1 MDEAQLASRMH
12 AQGATIGEIQ
22 DAIDRKFGK

>member
-12 AQGATIGEIQ
+12 AQGATIAEIQ
-22 DAIDRKFGK
+22 NKIDRKFG

>member
-12 AQGATIGEIQ
+12 AEGATVAEIQ
-22 DAIDRKFGK
+22 AEIDRKFGK

>member
-12 AQGATIGEIQ
+12 AKGATVAEIQ
-22 DAIDRKFGK
+22 KKIDKKFGS

>member
-12 AQGATIGEIQ
+12 AKGATLAEIQ
-22 DAIDRKFGK
+22 EEIDKKFG

>member
-12 AQGATIGEIQ
+12 AKGATIAEIQ
-22 DAIDRKFGK
+22 NKIDRKFGS